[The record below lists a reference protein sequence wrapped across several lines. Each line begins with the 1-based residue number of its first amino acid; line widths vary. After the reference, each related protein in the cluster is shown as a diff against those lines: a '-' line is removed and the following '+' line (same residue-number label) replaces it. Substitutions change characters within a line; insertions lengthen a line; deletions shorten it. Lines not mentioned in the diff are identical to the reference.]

1 MRHVANFLDP
11 YCEARL
17 MEEIVKE
24 GKGDIEI
31 REDEN
36 DHSPIVFSKK
46 LNRGISLESLCAVFP
61 YDCIAEKVVET
72 FEAAITAEAALDDMD
87 NVLDDLKGISNDS
100 KLYS

>member
-46 LNRGISLESLCAVFP
+46 LNRGIHLENLCSVFP
-61 YDCIAEKVVET
+61 YDCVAAKAVEF
-72 FEAAITAEAALDDMD
+72 FEAAITAEAALANID
-87 NVLDDLKGISNDS
+87 NVLDDLKGV
-100 KLYS
+100 